1 MVPRP
6 RSFLHAWNGIRVA
19 AGERNFRFHLV
30 ALVAVV
36 GTGIFVQLDRVEWAL
51 VLLACGSVLSMEAM
65 NTALERACDAFQPGH
80 HPLVGLA
87 KDAAAAAVLIASVF
101 AAVVG
106 ILVFLPALERCL
118 G

>member
-19 AGERNFRFHLV
+19 AGERNFRFHLA
-30 ALVAVV
+30 ALAAVIVV
-36 GTGIFVQLDRVEWAL
+36 GLLMQLDHVDWAL
-51 VLLACGSVLSMEAM
+51 VLLAAGLVLSMEAM
-65 NTALERACDAFQPGH
+65 NTAVEHACDAFASDH

-87 KDAAAAAVLIASVF
+87 KDAAAAAVLIAALF

-106 ILVFLPALERCL
+106 ILVFLPAFGL
-118 G
+118 